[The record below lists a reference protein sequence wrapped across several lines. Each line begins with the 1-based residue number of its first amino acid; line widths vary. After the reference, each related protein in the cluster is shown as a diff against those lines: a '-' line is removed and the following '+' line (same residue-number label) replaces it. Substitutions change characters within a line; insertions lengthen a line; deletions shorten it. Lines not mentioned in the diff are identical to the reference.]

1 MASLT
6 EELNAFK
13 PTFRLKWYTE
23 DDDTAPT
30 HGWTAPDWTIVLGP
44 HVYLVH
50 SCELGKKSNFFSS
63 LMNQAESQAT
73 GSHGEGTSQLLQ
85 SGAE

>member
-1 MASLT
+1 METLT

-23 DDDTAPT
+23 DDDTTPT

-44 HVYLVH
+44 RVYLVH
-50 SCELGKKSNFFSS
+50 SCELGKKSNLFSF
-63 LMNQAESQAT
+63 LMGRFVWWGPEPY
-73 GSHGEGTSQLLQ
+73 Q
-85 SGAE
+85 S

>member
-6 EELNAFK
+6 EVLNEFK
-13 PTFRLKWYTE
+13 STFRLRWYTAN
-23 DDDTAPT
+23 DNTAPT

-50 SCELGKKSNFFSS
+50 SCELGKKSNLFSF
-63 LMNQAESQAT
+63 LMNQAES
-73 GSHGEGTSQLLQ
+73 
-85 SGAE
+85 